1 LLPDPLA
8 AIWGLLLRE
17 EEGRG
22 EEGGRK
28 WKGRRE
34 GEGKGG
40 EGRDRGGY
48 WKPLTHVWLRRCFTF
63 I

>member
-40 EGRDRGGY
+40 RGETGEGTGS
-48 WKPLTHVWLRRCFTF
+48 P
-63 I
+63 